1 MRIVMY
7 RKSDG
12 TSPVQEFIASLDDKM
27 QAKVIRAIDM
37 LEQRG
42 SQLRV
47 PISKELDEG
56 IFERRISLAGNA
68 TRILYFFVIGNMA
81 VLTNG
86 FIKKTM
92 KTPRYEIERAKRYRA
107 EYLRR
112 GTL

>member
-68 TRILYFFVIGNMA
+68 TRILYFFVIGSTDQRVHQENNED
-81 VLTNG
+81 TS
-86 FIKKTM
+86 I
-92 KTPRYEIERAKRYRA
+92 
-107 EYLRR
+107 
-112 GTL
+112 

>member
-1 MRIVMY
+1 MY

-56 IFERRISLAGNA
+56 IFELRISLAGNA
-68 TRILYFFVIGNMA
+68 TRILYFFVRQYGSTDQRVHQENNEDTSI
-81 VLTNG
+81 
-86 FIKKTM
+86 
-92 KTPRYEIERAKRYRA
+92 
-107 EYLRR
+107 
-112 GTL
+112 

>member
-27 QAKVIRAIDM
+27 QAKVIRTLDM

-42 SQLRV
+42 NRLRA
-47 PISKELDEG
+47 PASKELDEG
-56 IFERRISLAGNA
+56 IFELRVSVAGNT
-68 TRILYFFVIGNMA
+68 TRILYFFVVGNTA
-81 VLTNG
+81 ILTNG
-86 FIKKTM
+86 FVKKTI